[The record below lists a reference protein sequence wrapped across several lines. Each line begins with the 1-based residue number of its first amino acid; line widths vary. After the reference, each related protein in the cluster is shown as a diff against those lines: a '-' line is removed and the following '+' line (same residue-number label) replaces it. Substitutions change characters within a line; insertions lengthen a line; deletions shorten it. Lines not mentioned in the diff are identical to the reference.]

1 MIRQRAGIFLCN
13 LLGYHTKRHI
23 VVFESDDWGA
33 LRMPSLEVFRALRQQ
48 EVSLSDKSGYNVYD
62 TLASN
67 DDLELLMEVLS
78 SVKDSRGNPAK
89 ITFNCCVAN
98 PDFKKI
104 RENDFQEYFYEPFTE
119 TLKRYP
125 NHDRSFDLWKEG
137 INKRIIQPQFHGRE
151 HLNASMWLQLLRRNV
166 EPVRKAFDKEVFC
179 MEIDKDIDPRLYAL
193 AAYNVSSKDDYDFA
207 RKSVQEGLDL
217 FEKLFGFRSLTMIAP
232 NYTWDKEIE
241 EVAWKNGIKIMQGGH
256 VQRPSYYA
264 KSQGGKYKR
273 HHTGQKSKYAP
284 LKYMV
289 RNCEFE
295 PSHHAYM
302 NADYCMKEIESAFK
316 FKTPAIVCCHR
327 VNFIG
332 DLNPTNRDNNLQDFK
347 RLLQMIVK
355 KYPDVEFMS
364 SDEFGRIILNR
375 TE

>member
-1 MIRQRAGIFLCN
+1 MNTIRQRAGIFLCN

-23 VVFESDDWGA
+23 VLFESDDWGA
-33 LRMPSLEVFRALRQQ
+33 IRMPSLEVFKALRQQ
-48 EVSLSDKSGYNVYD
+48 GVSLSDKGGYNVYD

-98 PDFKKI
+98 PDFRKI

-125 NHDRSFDLWKEG
+125 HHDRSFELWKEG
-137 INKRIIQPQFHGRE
+137 ISKLMFQPQFHGRE
-151 HLNASMWLQLLRRNV
+151 HLNASMWMQLLRRNV
-166 EPVRKAFDKEVFC
+166 ESVRRAFDKEVFC
-179 MEIDKDIDPRLYAL
+179 MDIEKHIDPRPHAL
-193 AAYNVSSKDDYDFA
+193 AAYNVSSKDDYEFA
-207 RKSVQEGLDL
+207 KKSVEEGLNL
-217 FEKLFGFRSLTMIAP
+217 FEKLFGFRSKTMIAP
-232 NYTWDKEIE
+232 NFTWDKEIE
-241 EVAWKNGIKIMQGGH
+241 EVAWQNGIRIMQGGH

-264 KSQGGKYKR
+264 KRHGEKYKR
-273 HHTGQKSKYAP
+273 HYTGQKSKNAP

-289 RNCEFE
+289 RNCEYE
-295 PSHHAYM
+295 PSYRAYM
-302 NADYCMKEIESAFK
+302 NADYCMKEIESAFR

-332 DLNPTNRDNNLQDFK
+332 DLNSTNRDNNLRDYQ

-364 SDEFGRIILNR
+364 SDEVGELL
-375 TE
+375 